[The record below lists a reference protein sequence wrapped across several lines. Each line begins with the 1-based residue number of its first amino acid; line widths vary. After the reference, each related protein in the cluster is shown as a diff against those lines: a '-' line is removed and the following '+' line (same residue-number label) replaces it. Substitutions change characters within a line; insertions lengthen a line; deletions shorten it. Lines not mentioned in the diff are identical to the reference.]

1 MVTFSYFIICNTDD
15 PKEFHIE
22 CTSMKDYRLRF
33 SAMKSRHKKVF
44 GDNPPIEFHSKAP
57 QKKSIPKIN
66 QILSSNWCYYL
77 LERKDFST
85 PEDALS
91 YREELTKNYTLSVM
105 KSAERDYLRLTF
117 SQCVSFSPD
126 M

>member
-1 MVTFSYFIICNTDD
+1 MVTFSYFIICDTDD

-33 SAMKSRHKKVF
+33 SAMRSRHKKVF

-57 QKKSIPKIN
+57 EKKSIPKIN

-91 YREELTKNYTLSVM
+91 YREELTKNYMKNVM

-117 SQCVSFSPD
+117 SFSPD